1 MPEQFFLGISSG
13 VLCVIFGIYDKL
25 VESILGIFKNF
36 KENFFYL
43 LPFASGGFI
52 GIFLL
57 GKALSFLLNTYPMQT
72 KYTFI
77 GLILGS
83 MPLLLKKINSV
94 QRFRIHYSLYT
105 IVAFIIGLFTVILEK
120 NISSNVL
127 NQNSNLMDMLFLN
140 QLPTFLP
147 ILLLFVSGFFMSIG
161 IVVPGVSSTLILMC
175 FGIYD
180 IYLQAISTMNLTILI
195 PLGIGV
201 LVGGIIVLKIIKYLL
216 DNYYMQTFYSIIGFT
231 LGSVLI
237 LYVPLSFDF
246 TGFVSILLLI
256 LSFYI
261 AGLFEKEN
269 AKIEK

>member
-1 MPEQFFLGISSG
+1 MEQVQFCLGISSG

-25 VESILGIFKNF
+25 VESVLGIFKNF

-43 LPFASGGFI
+43 LPFACGCFV

-57 GKALSFLLNTYPMQT
+57 GKALSFLLNTYPTQT
-72 KYTFI
+72 KFAFI

-83 MPLLLKKINSV
+83 MPLLLKKINST
-94 QRFRIHYSLYT
+94 QSFRMQYLIFTL
-105 IVAFIIGLFTVILEK
+105 IAFGIGIFSVILEK
-120 NISSNVL
+120 NISSNILV
-127 NQNSNLMDMLFLN
+127 QSSNLTDMLFIN
-140 QLPTFLP
+140 QLPAFIPMLFLF
-147 ILLLFVSGFFMSIG
+147 IAGFFMSVG

-180 IYLQAISTMNLTILI
+180 VYLQAISTMNLTILA

-201 LVGGIIVLKIIKYLL
+201 LIGGFIFLKIIKYLL

-237 LYVPLSFDF
+237 LYTPLSFNF
-246 TGFVSILLLI
+246 TGFISILLLI
-256 LSFYI
+256 IGFYI
-261 AGLFEKEN
+261 AGIFEK
-269 AKIEK
+269 KDI